1 MSAPTKAH
9 DVRQV
14 AVSPYVRVLVHNGPN
29 IVSTVALLDPGCE
42 TSLISQEL
50 ASVLNLTGS
59 RARRKLGTFH
69 GRDPNLTITQ
79 SSCQISSTTGVQTM
93 LAVNPLL
100 IVPELKVNK
109 RFINWLQ
116 HQYRWPHLKGIE
128 LPTFDWREVG
138 IFIGA
143 NVPEALRQLDLRE
156 SSDGGLDG
164 VKTPFVWTVQGN
176 IPLEVCLSTTVSCK
190 NIFNLEDDDFLKQF
204 WLQELCGSVED
215 RKRTLTTQDEIEL
228 ATLANTIRKVGT
240 ATKPHYEIGLPF
252 KTPVIQLPNNRSDA
266 LKLLYARESRFRTD
280 PAYAEK
286 YTKAIEMYM
295 EKGFA
300 RRLAMSELKG
310 PVGKTWYVP
319 HALVENPNKPDKPR
333 LIFDARRKFNN
344 RCLNDA
350 FHNGPLLMTD
360 MMDVIFFFRQKPHAV
375 SMDITKMFLQVRIK
389 SEDQTVFRFFWR
401 RPGDPGPPIAYQMM
415 VLIFGAS
422 LSPTCVAYVLRHIV
436 KDHPEY
442 ADVAEL
448 VVKKFYVDN
457 YLDSFETVEEGI
469 ETCRRLRELLFL
481 GGFVLGQLATSTRE
495 ILQSVPASDRAN
507 PDLNVDLDDLPI
519 HRTLGLEWSGED
531 DSFFFTYCAPKATT
545 KRQLLSAVSA
555 IYDPLLCDSDN
566 VLYWLRS
573 QATLYAPFISGRK
586 EQILAVCPATR
597 WRHVPS
603 ELNPADDLS
612 RGIDANELTA
622 DHESLMGPSF
632 LVKREDEWPQRLGGG
647 GVQNDSLEIIRPV
660 AVCEEVGLNA
670 VVAIDTEA
678 SLRSQPTA
686 DDLIEA
692 ATSLPTLKRSVAELT
707 AAPDELLTP
716 AALREGFECCVKVA
730 QRSANSL
737 RSWTRMV
744 YCEWE
749 DA

>member
-1 MSAPTKAH
+1 
-9 DVRQV
+9 
-14 AVSPYVRVLVHNGPN
+14 
-29 IVSTVALLDPGCE
+29 
-42 TSLISQEL
+42 
-50 ASVLNLTGS
+50 
-59 RARRKLGTFH
+59 
-69 GRDPNLTITQ
+69 
-79 SSCQISSTTGVQTM
+79 M

-176 IPLEVCLSTTVSCK
+176 IPLEVCLSTTVSCN
-190 NIFNLEDDDFLKQF
+190 NIFNLEDDDVLKQF

-215 RKRTLTTQDEIEL
+215 RKRTLTTQDEIAL

-240 ATKPHYEIGLPF
+240 ATKPHCEIGLPF

-360 MMDVIFFFRQKPHAV
+360 MMDVLFFFRQKPHAV

-422 LSPTCVAYVLRHIV
+422 LSPTCAAYVLRHIV

-555 IYDPLLCDSDN
+555 IYDPLGFLAAVTITARVLLQDVWRVGRDIEPSGNHPKRLGWDHKLPPTLQERWDYFPRNIGALKGLRIPRCLRPISWPAKDTAIQLHLFCDASPYAIEANLFLRSEHQGKVQLRLITARARVAPVEQQTLTRLELMAALLGARLLKRYRPLLQPPIHSNYWCWCDSDN

-573 QATLYAPFISGRK
+573 QATLYAPS
-586 EQILAVCPATR
+586 
-597 WRHVPS
+597 S
-603 ELNPADDLS
+603 
-612 RGIDANELTA
+612 
-622 DHESLMGPSF
+622 
-632 LVKREDEWPQRLGGG
+632 
-647 GVQNDSLEIIRPV
+647 V
-660 AVCEEVGLNA
+660 AV
-670 VVAIDTEA
+670 
-678 SLRSQPTA
+678 RSKYWPC
-686 DDLIEA
+686 
-692 ATSLPTLKRSVAELT
+692 
-707 AAPDELLTP
+707 APRPDGVMFRP
-716 AALREGFECCVKVA
+716 
-730 QRSANSL
+730 N
-737 RSWTRMV
+737 
-744 YCEWE
+744 
-749 DA
+749 